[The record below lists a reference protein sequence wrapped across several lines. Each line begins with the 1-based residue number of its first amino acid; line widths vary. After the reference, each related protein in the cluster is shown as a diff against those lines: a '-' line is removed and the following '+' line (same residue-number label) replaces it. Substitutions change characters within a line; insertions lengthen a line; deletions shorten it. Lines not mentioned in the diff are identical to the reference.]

1 MPSPNRPSTGNSIE
15 KVKKEPAFKIEEAG
29 VMGRNIFN
37 DIINGIQNLK
47 PTSGRIYVEV
57 DLLIKDDNIFKDD
70 ERRTSKLII
79 EVALSESKK

>member
-1 MPSPNRPSTGNSIE
+1 
-15 KVKKEPAFKIEEAG
+15 
-29 VMGRNIFN
+29 MGRNIFN